1 MSYTSTELLA
11 IMATRQLVGVE
22 SVFAGLGL
30 PLLAT
35 ALAQKTHSPDML
47 IAVEGGSIGAELIP
61 GKLPIS
67 TNEMRV
73 AYRATMLP
81 RITDLFLL
89 AQRGFLDV
97 GFVGGAQVDRYGNLN
112 SSVVGSYSK
121 PTVRL
126 PGSGGANDIISLCR
140 RVIVVTKHESRRF
153 VNHVDFITSPGFL
166 DGGNSRREAGL
177 VFGRVARVVTD
188 LAILGFDETSKVM
201 RLEAIH
207 PGVSLEDVIENTGF
221 DLLIPEAVPTTEPPN
236 EEELALLRALDPDS
250 QYL

>member
-1 MSYTSTELLA
+1 MSYTPTELLA
-11 IMATRQLVGVE
+11 VMATRQLVGVE

-30 PLLAT
+30 PLLAA
-35 ALAQKTHSPDML
+35 ALAQKTHSPDLL
-47 IAVEGGSIGAELIP
+47 IAVEGGSIGAEVIP

-73 AYRATMLP
+73 AHRATMLP

-97 GFVGGAQVDRYGNLN
+97 GFVGGAQVDRYGNVN
-112 SSVVGSYSK
+112 SSVVGPYTR

-140 RVIVVTKHESRRF
+140 RVIVVTKHERRRF
-153 VNHVDFITSPGFL
+153 VNRVDFITSPGFL
-166 DGGNSRREAGL
+166 NGETSREEAGL
-177 VFGRVARVVTD
+177 VFGRVARIVTD
-188 LAILGFDETSKVM
+188 LGILGFDEGSKAM
-201 RLEAIH
+201 RLEGIH
-207 PGVSLEDVIENTGF
+207 PGVSVEDVIENTGF
-221 DLLIPEAVPTTEPPN
+221 DLLIPEVVPTTKPPN
-236 EEELALLRALDPDS
+236 EEELALLRALDPDL